1 MSPAESKK
9 GRGGEREM
17 STRIQELLQMLHT
30 MISEAWGLPLGAEK
44 CVIERDKALDL
55 LDEIKAQFPSELAE
69 AKRLLD
75 ARSDFVNNAKRE
87 AEQIKRGAEERA
99 RQLIEEQEI
108 TRISRAKSNEML
120 NSAHTTS
127 TELRRVANEY
137 VDDTMKRTEEAIA
150 AALEE
155 IRQSRTKFRHAARA
169 AAAAA
174 ALSDRQP
181 DDTEDKDEAT
191 QRIKSQA
198 VIDIEM

>member
-1 MSPAESKK
+1 
-9 GRGGEREM
+9 M

-87 AEQIKRGAEERA
+87 AEQIKRAAEERA
-99 RQLIEEQEI
+99 KQLIDEQEI
-108 TRISRAKSNEML
+108 TRISRTKSNEML
-120 NSAHTTS
+120 SSAHATS

-169 AAAAA
+169 AAATAPA
-174 ALSDRQP
+174 PERQSEEP
-181 DDTEDKDEAT
+181 EDKDEAA
-191 QRIKSQA
+191 QRSKPKP